1 MTVLDWFQTDTVAP
15 TALRALIGFVAAW
28 ALFKLGKKRFLKR
41 GSAFDALIAIM
52 VGAVMGRGI
61 VEGEHFLP
69 SIAAGAVIVAAHW
82 VFASLARRHG
92 ALAELIEGHE
102 RCLMADGVVDQ
113 RQMSRALVSED
124 DLIQALRLRTGQSD
138 LSLVEAAWQEKSGEI
153 SLRLKPTAA
162 P

>member
-1 MTVLDWFQTDTVAP
+1 MTFLDWFQTDTTAP

-69 SIAAGAVIVAAHW
+69 SVAAGAVIVAAHW
-82 VFASLARRHG
+82 AFAWLSHRGDGLTDF
-92 ALAELIEGHE
+92 IEGRE
-102 RCLMADGVVDQ
+102 RRLMTDGVIDR
-113 RQMSRALVSED
+113 RQMARALISEQ
-124 DLIQALRLRTGQSD
+124 DLIQALRLRTGEED
-138 LSLVEAAWQEKSGEI
+138 LGRVEAAWQEKSGEI
-153 SLRLKPTAA
+153 SLRLRPPAA

>member
-1 MTVLDWFQTDTVAP
+1 MTALDWFQTDTTTP

-61 VEGEHFLP
+61 VEGAHFLP
-69 SIAAGAVIVAAHW
+69 SVAAGAVIVAAHW
-82 VFASLARRHG
+82 AFAWLARRG
-92 ALAELIEGHE
+92 DGLAGLIEGHE
-102 RCLMADGVVDQ
+102 RQLVSDGVVDR

-124 DLIQALRLRTGQSD
+124 DLIQALRLRTGEQD
-138 LSLVEAAWQEKSGEI
+138 LSRIEAAWQEKSGEI
-153 SLRLKPTAA
+153 SLRLTPPAA